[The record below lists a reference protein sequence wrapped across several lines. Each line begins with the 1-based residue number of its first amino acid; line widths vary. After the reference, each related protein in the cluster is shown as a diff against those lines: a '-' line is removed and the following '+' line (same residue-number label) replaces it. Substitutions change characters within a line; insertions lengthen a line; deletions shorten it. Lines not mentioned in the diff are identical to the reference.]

1 MYQHILFDNDAY
13 YFNGNWAMKYM
24 ENYGWRKHT
33 KKEKKQRLDKWNNL
47 EYLNKE
53 YGNDKKFDADCLEI
67 MREFEN
73 KVCLIGSNCLF
84 SKEKLESCK
93 KLLFCL
99 GVGKLKPAVC
109 DTIFFPALNKTSS
122 SLTITSEVPLP
133 NKELSPGSG

>member
-73 KVCLIGSNCLF
+73 KVCLSAIRIILDSYRRLYV
-84 SKEKLESCK
+84 S
-93 KLLFCL
+93 
-99 GVGKLKPAVC
+99 VGETTPAMLYIMCPAVWWALSEKNLSHFVPDDAEINFVPC
-109 DTIFFPALNKTSS
+109 DAFL
-122 SLTITSEVPLP
+122 
-133 NKELSPGSG
+133 ELDD